1 MGRKKK
7 IKRKQKQKAIFAN
20 TDQASVPVSQTFK
33 ISEAI
38 QTALKHHQAGQLQH
52 AEHIYHQ
59 ILVFDP
65 LNADA
70 NHLLGVIANQRGQ
83 NDVAIHLIRKALK
96 NKPDYPGAHYNL
108 GNIFMEQGHLEKA
121 AASYRKALSI
131 KPNYAEA
138 HNNLGVVLKEQ
149 GRLEEAAVNYL
160 NALTIKPDYAEAH
173 SNLGNVYKELKRFEE
188 AAASY
193 EKALTIQP
201 DYFEAYNNL
210 GIVLLEQERLEES
223 AVNYRN
229 ALTIKPDFVEALGDL
244 GVVLTKQG
252 RMEEAVIS
260 YQKALNIK
268 PDNAKI
274 HSNLLLSLNY
284 FSNVPKKYIYDES
297 IRWDHQHAKKLIREE
312 PVYTN
317 KKENERKLKIGY
329 VSPDFRTHPV
339 AYFFEPLLEAHNKE
353 NFEVFCYSNV
363 TTPDNV
369 THRLKANAD
378 NWLSIV
384 GKSDEDVSKQIRSDG
399 IDILIDL
406 AGHTANNSLLVFAC
420 KPAPI
425 QITWLGYPNTTGMS
439 TIDYRFT
446 DEIAD
451 PIGESDDL
459 HSEELIRLEGGF
471 LCYPGNESAP
481 DKLVLPCL
489 ERGYVTFGS
498 FNNLTKVTPEVVKL
512 WGYILNCTPNS
523 HLLLKSK
530 QLSDKGVRTR
540 YQKMFEKEGIP
551 AKRIE
556 LFGWLTEKDHLDL
569 YNKIDIALDPFPY
582 NGTTTSC
589 EALWMGVPVV
599 TMLGDRHSGRVGASI
614 LTHTGLEE
622 LIAENPKS
630 YVEIAIRLSKNTEKL
645 AALRTVLRN
654 QMMDSPLCDINTF
667 ARNVENAYIH
677 MWNKYVAL
685 C

>member
-7 IKRKQKQKAIFAN
+7 IKRKQKAISAD
-20 TDQASVPVSQTFK
+20 TAQTSVPISQTFK

-38 QTALKHHQAGQLQH
+38 QTALKHHQTGQLKQ
-52 AEHIYHQ
+52 AEHIYRQ
-59 ILVFDP
+59 ILAFDP
-65 LNADA
+65 LHADA
-70 NHLLGVIANQRGQ
+70 NHLLGVIANQQGQ
-83 NDVAIHLIRKALK
+83 NDVAIQLIRMALRS
-96 NKPDYPGAHYNL
+96 KPNYPGAHYNL

-121 AASYRKALSI
+121 AACYRKALSL

-149 GRLEEAAVNYL
+149 GRLEEAAANYRK
-160 NALTIKPDYAEAH
+160 ALTIKPDYAEAH
-173 SNLGNVYKELKRFEE
+173 SNLGNVYKELKRLEE

-193 EKALTIQP
+193 EKAFALKP
-201 DYFEAYNNL
+201 HNFEAYNNL
-210 GIVLLEQERLEES
+210 GIVLLEQERLEEA
-223 AVNYRN
+223 AVNYRK
-229 ALTIKPDFVEALGDL
+229 ALTIKPDSVEALGDL

-252 RMEEAVIS
+252 RMEEAVAS

-284 FSNVPKKYIYDES
+284 FSNIPKKVIYDES
-297 IRWDHQHAKKLIREE
+297 IRWDHQHAKKIMREE

-317 KKENERKLKIGY
+317 KKKSARKLKIGY
-329 VSPDFRTHPV
+329 VSPDFRAHPV
-339 AYFFEPLLEAHNKE
+339 ACFFEPLLNAHNKE
-353 NFEVFCYSNV
+353 NFEIFCYSNV

-369 THRLKANAD
+369 TCRLKANAD

-384 GKSDEDVSKQIRSDG
+384 GKSDEEVSKQIRRDG

-406 AGHTANNSLLVFAC
+406 AGHTANNRLLVFAY

-425 QITWLGYPNTTGMS
+425 QITWLGYPNTTGMR
-439 TIDYRFT
+439 TMDYRFT
-446 DEIAD
+446 DDIAD
-451 PIGESDDL
+451 PLGESDDL
-459 HSEELIRLEGGF
+459 HSEELIRLESGF

-489 ERGYVTFGS
+489 ERGYITFGS

-512 WGYILNCTPNS
+512 WGYILNCAPNT

-530 QLSDKGVRTR
+530 QLSEKGVIRR
-540 YQKMFEKEGIP
+540 YQEMFEKEGIS
-551 AKRIE
+551 AERIE

-569 YNKIDIALDPFPY
+569 YNKMDIALDPFPY

-614 LTHTGLEE
+614 LKHSGLEK
-622 LIAENPKS
+622 LIAENPES
-630 YVEIAIRLSKNTEKL
+630 YVEIAIGLSKNTEKL
-645 AALRTVLRN
+645 ATFRTALRS
-654 QMMDSPLCDINTF
+654 QMMDSPLCDVNTF
-667 ARNVENAYIH
+667 ARNVENAYIR
-677 MWNKYVAL
+677 MWKKYVAL
-685 C
+685 